1 MMPIEVLLV
10 EDNADDARLTQEA
23 FREANDVHWNVV
35 SDGTEAMKFLKKD
48 GAYLLA
54 PSPSLILLD
63 LNLPKM
69 AGGEVLAE
77 IKKDECLREIPVIV
91 LTASKEYGDMIKSYK
106 LHANCYI
113 NKPLEF
119 EQLESIAKGIC
130 DLWLN

>member
-1 MMPIEVLLV
+1 MPIEVLLV
-10 EDNADDARLTQEA
+10 EDNANDARLTQEA

-35 SDGTEAMKFLKKD
+35 SDGAEAMKFLKKD
-48 GAYLLA
+48 GDYLLA
-54 PSPSLILLD
+54 PSPHLILLD

-69 AGGEVLAE
+69 GGGEVLAE

-91 LTASKEYGDMIKSYK
+91 LTHSKEYGDMMRSYK

-113 NKPLEF
+113 NKPFEF
-119 EQLESIAKGIC
+119 GQLENIAKSIC